1 MRRLSIALSLA
12 LAPAAAMAE
21 GTMPQM
27 DFHNP
32 LTLDQVYW
40 MGAILVV
47 LYVALSRWGLP
58 EIGKVLENR
67 AAVIA
72 RDLAAARAAKTAA
85 DEAVAMLHET
95 ISQARNKARAEVAE
109 MVEKAKARAAAN
121 AATLAARLDKNLA
134 ESEARIEEARA
145 AALGAIKPVAE
156 ATAASIIT
164 RLTGAPPADAALS
177 ARVDEA
183 LAARKAA

>member
-1 MRRLSIALSLA
+1 
-12 LAPAAAMAE
+12 
-21 GTMPQM
+21 
-27 DFHNP
+27 
-32 LTLDQVYW
+32 
-40 MGAILVV
+40 
-47 LYVALSRWGLP
+47 
-58 EIGKVLENR
+58 
-67 AAVIA
+67 
-72 RDLAAARAAKTAA
+72 
-85 DEAVAMLHET
+85 MLHET

-145 AALGAIKPVAE
+145 AALGAIKPVSE